1 MVLTY
6 ANTAIDGIQDA
17 KISFLDKH
25 VTDNSFKKPMVDFV
39 EAQREFTKQI
49 VKTTYMLFDS
59 FGDTFMNT
67 LTRGKK

>member
-1 MVLTY
+1 MLAY

-25 VTDNSFKKPMVDFV
+25 VTDKSFKQPMVDFV
-39 EAQREFTKQI
+39 EAQREFTKQ
-49 VKTTYMLFDS
+49 VAKTTYSLFDL
-59 FGDTFMNT
+59 FGNNFMNT

>member
-1 MVLTY
+1 MLAY

-25 VTDNSFKKPMVDFV
+25 VTDTSFKEPMVDFV
-39 EAQREFTKQI
+39 EAQREFTKQ
-49 VKTTYMLFDS
+49 VAKTTYQVFDT
-59 FGDTFMNT
+59 FVDTFMSI

>member
-1 MVLTY
+1 MLAY

-25 VTDNSFKKPMVDFV
+25 VTDTSFKEPMVDFV
-39 EAQREFTKQI
+39 EAQREFTKQ
-49 VKTTYMLFDS
+49 VAKTTYQVVDTFV
-59 FGDTFMNT
+59 DTFMNT

>member
-1 MVLTY
+1 MLAY

-25 VTDNSFKKPMVDFV
+25 VTDTSFKEPMVDFV
-39 EAQREFTKQI
+39 EAQREFTKQ
-49 VKTTYMLFDS
+49 VAKTTYQVFDT
-59 FGDTFMNT
+59 FVDTFMNT

>member
-1 MVLTY
+1 MLAY

-25 VTDNSFKKPMVDFV
+25 VTDKSFKEPMVDFV
-39 EAQREFTKQI
+39 EAQREFTKQ
-49 VKTTYMLFDS
+49 VAKTTYQVFDT
-59 FGDTFMNT
+59 FVDTFMNT